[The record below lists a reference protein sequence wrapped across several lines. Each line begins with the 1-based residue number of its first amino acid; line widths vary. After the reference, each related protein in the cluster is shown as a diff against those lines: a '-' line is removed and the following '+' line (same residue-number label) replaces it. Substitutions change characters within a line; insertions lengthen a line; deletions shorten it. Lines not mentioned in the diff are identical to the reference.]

1 MSRHAVLCLGTFV
14 TGSLLLPMIGT
25 IGSVRAEDHTRRA
38 RRAVV
43 LTRARITYAP
53 GAAQP
58 RPLGTFMPTPVVVIR
73 GNDPVGG
80 GYSPLGIYGDQTMS
94 LYGPFSPFRSVTAP
108 VVVYSRGYDGVVRP
122 SEAISTSYPNL
133 PVLSPVAYPTQANNY
148 YGPRILQ
155 DPRSFSAINW
165 LDQN

>member
-1 MSRHAVLCLGTFV
+1 MSRHAVSCLGALLM
-14 TGSLLLPMIGT
+14 GSLLCPTVGI
-25 IGSVRAEDHTRRA
+25 IGSVRAGDHHRRV
-38 RRAVV
+38 RRGVV
-43 LTRARITYAP
+43 VTSA
-53 GAAQP
+53 

-80 GYSPLGIYGDQTMS
+80 GYSPLGIYGDQTMA
-94 LYGPFSPFRSVTAP
+94 LYGPFSPFRTATAP

-122 SEAISTSYPNL
+122 TEAVATSYPNL

-155 DPRSFSAINW
+155 DPQSYPALNW

>member
-1 MSRHAVLCLGTFV
+1 MSRHAVLCLGTFLMG
-14 TGSLLLPMIGT
+14 TLLLPT
-25 IGSVRAEDHTRRA
+25 IFAVGSIRAEDHNRRA
-38 RRAVV
+38 RQGVV
-43 LTRARITYAP
+43 VTRARPVCAP
-53 GAAQP
+53 AAAQP

-80 GYSPLGIYGDQTMS
+80 GYSPLGIYGDQTMA

-122 SEAISTSYPNL
+122 TEAISASYPNL

-148 YGPRILQ
+148 YGPRIIE